1 MRTEDL
7 IEHVA
12 AAAKPVRRL
21 PAPFAMA
28 LAWLAF
34 VLIVTAL
41 IVLWKGWRPNLA
53 AQLAETQVLVPWL
66 ASIATGVLAVLAAVH
81 LAVPDRSSRWRWLPL
96 PAFVLWVATLGA
108 GCLADWRLAG
118 PEGLRLAPGADC
130 LPEIVLI
137 SLPLA
142 LLLFA
147 MLRHAAAV
155 RPVSTTLTGA
165 LAVSALASAG
175 MELFHA
181 ADGALTVLVWHA
193 GTVTVLVALFGFIA
207 RPLFHLIRIRN
218 PRFAR

>member
-7 IEHVA
+7 IEQVA

-21 PAPFAMA
+21 PPPFVIA
-28 LAWLAF
+28 LTWLAF
-34 VLIVTAL
+34 ATIITAL

-53 AQLAETQVLVPWL
+53 GQLAEVQVLVPWL
-66 ASIATGVLAVLAAVH
+66 ASIATGVLGVLAAAH
-81 LAVPDRSSRWRWLPL
+81 LAVPDRSSRWGWLPL
-96 PAFVLWVATLGA
+96 PAFALWVATLGT
-108 GCLADWRLAG
+108 GCLAEWRRAG
-118 PEGLRLAPGADC
+118 PEGLSLAPGMDC

-155 RPVSTTLTGA
+155 RPLSTTLTGA

-175 MELFHA
+175 MELFHV

-193 GTVTVLVALFGFIA
+193 GTVTVLVALFGLVA